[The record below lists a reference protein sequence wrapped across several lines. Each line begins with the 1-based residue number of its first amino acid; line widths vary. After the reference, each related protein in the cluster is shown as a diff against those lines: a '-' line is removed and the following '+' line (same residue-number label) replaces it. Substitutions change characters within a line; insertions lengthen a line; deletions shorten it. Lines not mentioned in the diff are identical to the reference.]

1 MKLIW
6 FIYNS
11 YYDDATY
18 LVNEIVPSFIKVLTK
33 QHEPPYGRQL
43 MLCLCKSGCHPCFT
57 LFIPLFYIHF
67 KLILISI
74 DLN

>member
-1 MKLIW
+1 M
-6 FIYNS
+6 YNF
-11 YYDDATY
+11 YYDDAIH

-33 QHEPPYGRQL
+33 QHDHPYGNQL
-43 MLCLCKSGCHPCFT
+43 IVCLNKPGCHPCFT
-57 LFIPLFYIHF
+57 IFIPLFYIHF